1 MGDSSS
7 SQSNYNDLT
16 EKLTLDAPGAE
27 ETAARQQIGG
37 LGANQAM
44 ALNNE
49 LMRLNSGASP
59 FALTP
64 NDQVTFN
71 TAWDSAQNRL
81 MSQGKDYADFL
92 SGSRGL
98 RMSDTPVS
106 QQAMD
111 RLGLGLADLHG
122 SRALSQ
128 LDFGLRGNQ
137 ARTSTAM
144 GLGSVVPGG
153 SVFNAGNLF
162 QERLATGTK
171 TTKGY
176 GYASGTAQPSGL
188 QTGAQIAGGVG
199 GMMAG
204 AAAMAPLFAASDRRL
219 KRNIKRIGTHDGLGL
234 GIYQYDIGDRH
245 EVGVMAQEVEKKLPD
260 AVHEH
265 PAGFKMV
272 DYGKL

>member
-16 EKLTLDAPGAE
+16 EKMTLDAPSAE
-27 ETAARQQIGG
+27 EAAARQQIGS
-37 LGANQAM
+37 LGPQQSLAIR
-44 ALNNE
+44 NE
-49 LMRLNSGASP
+49 LQRLTSGQSP
-59 FALTP
+59 FTLAP
-64 NDQVTFN
+64 QDQIAFN
-71 TAWDSAQNRL
+71 TAWDSAQNRF

-122 SRALSQ
+122 NRAMSQ
-128 LDFGLRGNQ
+128 LNFGLQGNQ
-137 ARTSTAM
+137 ARLNTTL
-144 GLGSVVPGG
+144 GLGSALPAG

-176 GYASGTAQPSGL
+176 GNASGTSSPPAL
-188 QTGAQIAGGVG
+188 QTGAQV
-199 GMMAG
+199 MG
-204 AAAMAPLFAASDRRL
+204 ALGTAAMAAAAFSDRRL
-219 KRNIKRIGTHDGLGL
+219 KRNVKRIGTHDGLGL

-245 EVGVMAQEVEKKLPD
+245 EVGVMADEVEKKKPD
-260 AVHEH
+260 AVLTH
-265 PAGFKMV
+265 PSGYKMV
-272 DYGKL
+272 QYGKL